1 MQMELGNLNHYLHL
15 TRTQQLSVIL
25 REIYS
30 IYIWGNLVSGVLA
43 MIFIELS
50 KLKMQIILH

>member
-25 REIYS
+25 RKIYS